1 MSKEKDP
8 ANPSYYR
15 KAKFQLYDVLAAYA
29 PSKEVLESLGDP
41 LILAD
46 WWQVG
51 KYHGRMF
58 HKGNPK
64 EQLKKCLWY
73 TFKLADKIGIDVA
86 NELKAFKGEDT
97 NE

>member
-15 KAKFQLYDVLAAYA
+15 TAKYQLYDVLEAFS
-29 PSKEVLESLGDP
+29 PSKEKLEKLGNP

-58 HKGNPK
+58 HKGEPR
-64 EQLKKCLWY
+64 EQIKKCLWY
-73 TFKLADKIGIDVA
+73 MFKLAEKLGIDVEK
-86 NELKAFKGEDT
+86 ELNAFKGVTD